1 MSLNECGLKFIRR
14 CQFREAWSALISLCF
29 DSLACVLVQTTLRRK
44 DTQSNVMSGQSIL
57 IPLIGVT
64 IVNTWTFNPQRT
76 LNEPLSSRAASAA
89 LPPFCPLR
97 FVDGTPAVIPSRRPS
112 PILHIASVRA
122 LPVIWSHPYG
132 SSRWTV
138 TLIVTRRYFKD
149 KFPASFLDSCFVFPD
164 SKFLSCSQPEI
175 VLFLLP
181 IE

>member
-64 IVNTWTFNPQRT
+64 IVNTWTFNPQRN

-97 FVDGTPAVIPSRRPS
+97 FVDGTSAVIPSRRP
-112 PILHIASVRA
+112 LLRIARSGRFPSLESSFRVIA
-122 LPVIWSHPYG
+122 LGRHPHCN
-132 SSRWTV
+132 
-138 TLIVTRRYFKD
+138 
-149 KFPASFLDSCFVFPD
+149 PA
-164 SKFLSCSQPEI
+164 
-175 VLFLLP
+175 LLKR
-181 IE
+181 